1 MFQEK
6 STKLIFSNIPLKEK
20 RKQLGEF

>member
-20 RKQLGEF
+20 KKHLGEY